1 MVMVVLEGVE
11 REGDFVELWFGHK
24 IVEQEAV
31 DVISL
36 AVELGVGTGD
46 VCFTG

>member
-1 MVMVVLEGVE
+1 MVVVVLEGVE
-11 REGDFVELWFGHK
+11 REGDFVEHK